1 MVAWFEITGA
11 GGNALNETPSAGS
24 AIDLAPFG
32 RIIYFE
38 GEEPRK
44 RRFVDA
50 AVENGAYLPS
60 EPDSTGRRHLVL
72 QWAEPRD
79 IRSVAITYHGP
90 VPECTEVQ
98 YWQRKWP
105 FSDRDLR
112 RGAGR
117 GWIGRDD
124 HYRGRWITAISNVTA
139 QGNRVVYDF
148 AHLDL
153 TEIWDP
159 AAMEEAEDFNAEFR
173 CALQFRLLFAE
184 GANPRVARIEAFAG
198 GEWQAGEADI
208 FGVGDACVRA
218 WNGYITEVVR
228 RDDALH
234 VKYLHMPPPRLD
246 LAHRHTVI
254 AVEDSDHPFSF
265 RAADVINDSLYIED
279 FGILVRPVT
288 DTRAP
293 EQIVDA
299 LVASGTKS
307 LYDRVFD
314 EPEQTCDRAMAETP
328 RLRPAF
334 QHAPR
339 GRYVPLG
346 CEGSRQRFGLRYNAN
361 VFVSKTESKPMGR
374 DLVNLLWSGVEM
386 NYRFATGDFPDFRE
400 REGAVSQSWSEDGAP
415 VITSVWNDREIEFT
429 QTAFAAYLREDMGE
443 LLGKRGDEDIV
454 LLVQFEMRNTSR
466 DALTAHL
473 WLQSTPPECV
483 QYDSGLLVAHG
494 RLVKTELMQSD
505 ELAAR
510 VDRPDVPHT
519 FNWIV
524 RDYERPLVR
533 CRIDLGKG
541 CGCASPLSTDREGPA
556 GVPTAFYYRAD
567 LAAGERDVITFVIPY
582 CTIPSPPPDQPVAS
596 QPRGGSARGVAGDNL
611 MILASIDYNAK
622 LREVREFWT
631 RYLDCS
637 AKIEIPD
644 KMIERFYRKVPVH
657 VAITAT
663 KDPGSGEYMLPAAT
677 FVYGACGN
685 EACMQIR
692 QLDYRGLHKQAER
705 YLDGLL
711 LVQGADGLDGN
722 FQSKEGALAGAS
734 FYDGKSLGAPF
745 AYNSDHGFILQMLA
759 EHYFLTRDADWLRRV
774 AHNIVAG
781 CDFVIRERQATK
793 VERDGER
800 VPEYGLLP
808 AGHLE
813 DNDEWRYWFAVN
825 AHACRGIEWCASA
838 LAEIDHPDAERL
850 ADEADAYR
858 ADILAAVER
867 ARIESPVV
875 RLSDNTAVPHV
886 PPRTDIRGREWGWIR
901 EVVYGAL
908 HLVDGGVLEPDDQTV
923 TWILKYFEDA
933 AFPSRDW
940 GRPIDVEKRWFSQAG
955 LTIQANLLNN
965 GVAYVRRDQPKHAV
979 RALFND
985 FAASIYDDVLVF
997 AEHPVVQLGRGTGP
1011 YFKTPDE
1018 CGFLN
1023 LLRACMVIEDRD
1035 TLYLAKAAP
1044 ASWFRAGERIEICCA
1059 ATWFGQVSYTI
1070 AITDDSIEAL
1080 IEPPRRNPP
1089 AKLALRLRRADGKPI
1104 ESVSGGEWDAKREM
1118 VWLDARAERIR
1129 LAAKARPSARQADL

>member
-1 MVAWFEITGA
+1 MVAWFETTGHV
-11 GGNALNETPSAGS
+11 GGIALKNTPSAGS

-32 RIIYFE
+32 RIIYIV
-38 GEEPRK
+38 GDDPRK
-44 RRFVDA
+44 RRFA
-50 AVENGAYLPS
+50 EAVNEDGAYLPS
-60 EPDSTGRRHLVL
+60 EPDSAGRRHLAL
-72 QWAEPRD
+72 QWEEPRD
-79 IRSVAITYHGP
+79 IYSIAVTYDGP
-90 VPECTEVQ
+90 VPEGAEVQ

-105 FSDRDLR
+105 FSDRDLG

-124 HYRGRWITAISNVTA
+124 HYRGRWITAVSNVTTC
-139 QGNRVVYDF
+139 GNRVVYDF
-148 AHLDL
+148 VHLDL

-159 AAMEEAEDFNAEFR
+159 AALEAAEDFNAEFR

-184 GANPRVARIEAFAG
+184 GTNPRVARMEAFAG
-198 GEWQAGEADI
+198 GEWQPGAVDI

-218 WNGYITEVVR
+218 WNGYVTHVAR
-228 RDDALH
+228 CDDALH
-234 VKYLHMPPPRLD
+234 VKYLYMPPPRFD

-254 AVEDSDHPFSF
+254 TVQDPDRPFSF
-265 RAADVINDSLYIED
+265 RAADVLNDSLYIED
-279 FGILVRPVT
+279 LGVLVRADV
-288 DTRAP
+288 DKRAP
-293 EQIVDA
+293 KQIVDA
-299 LVASGTKS
+299 LVASATKS

-314 EPEQTCDRAMAETP
+314 EPEQTFDRAMAETP
-328 RLRPAF
+328 RLRPSF

-346 CEGSRQRFGLRYNAN
+346 CEGARQRFGLRYNGN

-374 DLVNLLWSGVEM
+374 DLANLLWSGVEM

-400 REGAVSQSWSEDGAP
+400 REGVVTQSWSEDGAP
-415 VITSVWNDREIEFT
+415 VITSVWADREIEFT
-429 QTAFAAYLREDMGE
+429 QTAFAAYLRENMGSCFGISDCAQV
-443 LLGKRGDEDIV
+443 GKPSDGPDPETSGRRGDEDVV

-466 DALTAHL
+466 DDQTAHL
-473 WLQSTPPECV
+473 WLQPTPFECV
-483 QYDSGLLVAHG
+483 QYDSGLLIAHG

-510 VDRPDVPHT
+510 VDRPDVGQV
-519 FNWIV
+519 FNWTV
-524 RDYERPLVR
+524 RDYDRSLIR

-541 CGCASPLSTDREGPA
+541 CGYASPLSMDREGPA
-556 GVPTAFYYRAD
+556 GVPTAFHYQAD
-567 LAAGERDVITFVIPY
+567 LAAGERDVVTFVIPY
-582 CTIPSPPPDQPVAS
+582 CTLDDAM
-596 QPRGGSARGVAGDNL
+596 L
-611 MILASIDYNAK
+611 LASLDYNAK

-637 AKIEIPD
+637 AKIDIPD

-677 FVYGACGN
+677 FLYGACGN

-711 LVQGADGLDGN
+711 LVQGADGLDGR
-722 FQSKEGALAGAS
+722 FASREGALAGAS
-734 FYDGKSLGAPF
+734 FYEGKSLGAPF

-759 EHYFLTRDADWLRRV
+759 EHYFLTRDADWLKRV
-774 AHNIVAG
+774 APNVVAG
-781 CDFVIRERQATK
+781 CDFVARERQATK

-800 VPEYGLLP
+800 APEYGLLP

-825 AHACRGIEWCASA
+825 AHACRGVEWSAAA
-838 LAEIDHPDAERL
+838 LAEIDHPDARRL
-850 ADEADAYR
+850 AEEADAYR

-875 RLSDNTAVPHV
+875 RLSNNTAIPHV
-886 PPRTDIRGREWGWIR
+886 PARTDIRGREWGWIR
-901 EVVYGAL
+901 EVVYGPL
-908 HLVDGGVLEPDDQTV
+908 HLVDGGVLQPDDQTT
-923 TWILKYFEDA
+923 TWILKYLEDV
-933 AFPSRDW
+933 AFVSRDW
-940 GRPIDVEKRWFSQAG
+940 GRPVDVEKRWFSQGG

-997 AEHPVVQLGRGTGP
+997 TEHPVVGLGRGTGP
-1011 YFKTPDE
+1011 YYKTPDE

-1023 LLRACMVIEDRD
+1023 LLRACLVIEDGD

-1044 ASWFRAGERIEICCA
+1044 VSWFKPGERVEVCDA
-1059 ATWFGQVSYTI
+1059 ATWFGPVSYTI
-1070 AITDDSIEAL
+1070 TVTDDAIEAH
-1080 IEPPRRNPP
+1080 IKPPRRNPP
-1089 AKLALRLRRADGKPI
+1089 ARLALRLRRADGKPI
-1104 ESVSGGEWDAKREM
+1104 TSVTGGQWDAKREM
-1118 VWLDARAERIR
+1118 VWLDAGVEHIKLVAE
-1129 LAAKARPSARQADL
+1129 A